1 MACSPRGAAAAAV
14 AADDGQACGGGGGC
28 AVARADAGGA
38 SSRPARRV
46 RAGSRCAEATSR
58 FRGSN
63 CRGCDPPRR
72 LPFRRGSLSSDC
84 PTPNFRLLETVT
96 ENGVRDRSSIRC
108 RLVLHGEGG
117 EGGAFQVDR
126 GMILTEG
133 RGLI

>member
-1 MACSPRGAAAAAV
+1 MACSPRGAAAAAAGV
-14 AADDGQACGGGGGC
+14 DGGQACGGGGGC

-38 SSRPARRV
+38 SSRPAKRV

-84 PTPNFRLLETVT
+84 PTPNFRLLKTVT
-96 ENGVRDRSSIRC
+96 ENGFEIDPFPYRLILRGERKGGGWSVPLRDDP
-108 RLVLHGEGG
+108 GG
-117 EGGAFQVDR
+117 GPF
-126 GMILTEG
+126 
-133 RGLI
+133 GLI